1 MVSTAEKQMEESRS
15 ATAYTLS
22 GTFRTQDRL
31 ILMTGKNAAGEEEN
45 MTLRVRRDGN
55 LNLPLGEQHLMFRK
69 QEEE

>member
-1 MVSTAEKQMEESRS
+1 
-15 ATAYTLS
+15 
-22 GTFRTQDRL
+22 
-31 ILMTGKNAAGEEEN
+31 MTGKNAAGEEEN